1 MNFAQWALRK
11 PVLPLVLIALLSV
24 LGLRAL
30 GHMPLTYLP
39 DIGQN
44 RIYLQLQTAPA
55 ALDDI
60 EHALARPI
68 EQALAG
74 VPEISFVSSRI
85 GTQAVH
91 YTLGLNDSRMSQQV
105 LGRVKDRLNGL
116 VPQLPLAFEIADIRA
131 ASTRDMPMLELAILP
146 RMGGLT
152 DATMLVRRVVL
163 PALHGI
169 AGLSEVKQMGADQP
183 GLSVHPVAGQLA
195 AANLT
200 LPEFTNQLRALLGGS
215 PTGVLQTGPLAQAI
229 VLGSARPGADLAH
242 ADALAGLPLQL
253 PGGQTVPLGALARIK
268 TTTTADEWVVRH
280 DGQPALIL
288 QLNADP
294 NADLHHMVQQ
304 IDDRLAQLQAQH
316 PDIQFHVIDRPAQR
330 AAAAL
335 GATQR
340 ALIEGSLLVIG
351 VIALALRARR
361 ATALAALALPLSVLP
376 TLFFMDV
383 LGLSLNMVSLLALTL
398 AAGILVDDAIVE
410 IENIHKFGQ
419 KLGMGRRA
427 IALAVRDIEAPV
439 IATSCAILAV
449 FLPLAAMSGEAGRYF
464 WAFGATL
471 CVASAVSLFV
481 ARMVLPPLALWLP
494 MPDAALPNA
503 ALPAKN
509 GGTRHGALRLYR
521 RLVVR
526 SIQYRWVALGLAL
539 VVVMASVIMAVRQ
552 PGAFIPQ
559 DEGRKMQ
566 VQLALPDTMPKAQR
580 EMHIARLNSAIAA
593 VPGVVNV
600 TTLLPVDGQIPPR
613 LLVEIDG
620 QPGTRN
626 AVQDLLAKTI
636 DMRALMLQ
644 PSGQPLL
651 AFDLVANDTQT
662 LQRGVDLVLAALSA
676 NRPAALL
683 QPQPSGQRSY
693 LEFQPNAAMLQHLG
707 IAMRDVDAMLADLA
721 GQNGAPLARL
731 AQANGP
737 ALPVT
742 VQLSEAHGLQT
753 PQQWAQGL
761 NFAHLRSAAGQM
773 VPLASLGQ
781 FKMGSAQAQRMRRD
795 GRYAHRIFAAP
806 RNAAEARE
814 IRKLAQA
821 TVANAQAKLPWLAL
835 LAAGDTALRQQM
847 MQELGRATGT
857 SLLLMMAVFVVFF
870 RSGAMTAVIL
880 GSVLFALGGG
890 MLPLVLTGM
899 PLSLPVLLGLMLLM
913 AIVSK
918 NAILVIDRAQR
929 LAKSG
934 PITPQVV
941 LRASTERARPI
952 VMTSL
957 AMIMG
962 MLPAALASAE
972 GAAFRQPLALSVICG
987 VAVSTVL
994 SLVLLP
1000 SLIVLA
1006 DRAGRALRS
1015 KAAPR
1020 PRAAMQGR
1028 AQNSGTPV
1036 AAQP

>member
-11 PVLPLVLIALLSV
+11 PVLPLVMIALMSV
-24 LGLRAL
+24 MGLRAL

-55 ALDDI
+55 GLDDI

-85 GTQAVH
+85 GTQAVY
-91 YTLGLNDSRMSQQV
+91 YTLGLNDSRMAQQV
-105 LGRVKDRLNGL
+105 LARVKDRLNGL
-116 VPQLPLAFEIADIRA
+116 APQVPLAFEIADIRA
-131 ASTRDMPMLELAILP
+131 ASTRDMPMVELAILP

-152 DATMLVRRVVL
+152 DATTLVRSVVL
-163 PALHGI
+163 PALHSI
-169 AGLSEVKQMGADQP
+169 AGLSEVKQMGAHQP
-183 GLSVHPVAGQLA
+183 GLSVHPVPGQLA

-200 LPEFTNQLRALLGGS
+200 LPEFTSQLRALLGDS
-215 PTGVLQTGPLAQAI
+215 PTGMLQTGPLAQALI
-229 VLGSARPGADLAH
+229 LGSARPGADLAH
-242 ADALAGLPLQL
+242 PDALAGLPLQL

-268 TTTTADEWVVRH
+268 TTATAEDEWVVRH

-294 NADLHHMVQQ
+294 SADLHHLVQQ
-304 IDDRLAQLQAQH
+304 VDDRLAQLQAQH

-494 MPDAALPNA
+494 MPNA
-503 ALPAKN
+503 AMPAKD
-509 GGTRHGALRLYR
+509 GGARHGALRLYR

-539 VVVMASVIMAVRQ
+539 VVVMASVVVAVRQ

-559 DEGRKMQ
+559 DEGNKMQ

-580 EMHIARLNSAIAA
+580 ELHIARLNSAITT
-593 VPGVVNV
+593 VPGVVTV
-600 TTLLPVDGQIPPR
+600 TTLLPLDGQTPPR
-613 LLVEIDG
+613 LLVETNG
-620 QPGTRN
+620 QPSTRN
-626 AVQDLLAKTI
+626 AVQDLLANTV
-636 DMRALMLQ
+636 DMRAMMLQ

-651 AFDLVANDTQT
+651 AFDLVANDAQI
-662 LQRGVDLVLAALSA
+662 LQRGIDRVLTALST

-721 GQNGAPLARL
+721 GQNGAHLARL

-737 ALPVT
+737 AVPVT
-742 VQLSEAHGLQT
+742 VQLTEAHGLQT

-781 FKMGSAQAQRMRRD
+781 FKMSSAEAQRMRRD

-806 RNAAEARE
+806 RTAAEARE

-821 TVANAQAKLPWLAL
+821 TVANAQAKLPGLAML
-835 LAAGDTALRQQM
+835 PAGDTALRQQM

-870 RSGAMTAVIL
+870 RSGAMAVVIL
-880 GSVLFALGGG
+880 GSILFALGGG
-890 MLPLVLTGM
+890 MLPLVLTGL
-899 PLSLPVLLGLMLLM
+899 PVSLPVLLGLMLLM

-934 PITPQVV
+934 PITPHVV

-1006 DRAGRALRS
+1006 DRAGRALRT
-1015 KAAPR
+1015 KAVPR
-1020 PRAAMQGR
+1020 PRSAMQSH
-1028 AQNSGTPV
+1028 APKNSAPV
-1036 AAQP
+1036 GAQP

>member
-1 MNFAQWALRK
+1 MNFAQWALRR
-11 PVLPLVLIALLSV
+11 PALPLVVIAVLSV
-24 LGLRAL
+24 MGLRAL

-55 ALDDI
+55 PLDDI

-74 VPEISFVSSRI
+74 VPEISFISSRI
-85 GTQAVH
+85 GTQALQ

-105 LGRVKDRLNGL
+105 LGIVKDRLNGL
-116 VPQLPLAFEIADIRA
+116 VPEVPLAFQITDIRA
-131 ASTRDMPMLELAILP
+131 GSTRDMPMVELAILP
-146 RMGGLT
+146 RMGALT
-152 DATMLVRRVVL
+152 EATTVVRTMVL

-169 AGLSEVKQMGADQP
+169 EGLSDIAQMGAQQP
-183 GLSVHPVAGQLA
+183 GLSVHPVPGQLA

-200 LPEFTNQLRALLGGS
+200 LPELTSQLRAVLGDS
-215 PTGVLQTGPLAQAI
+215 ATGMLQAGPLAHAAI
-229 VLGSARPGADLAH
+229 LGSARPGADMAH
-242 ADALAGLPLQL
+242 PDALAGLPLQL

-268 TTTTADEWVVRH
+268 TTAIADEWLVRH
-280 DGQPALIL
+280 NGQPALIL
-288 QLNADP
+288 QINADP
-294 NADLHHMVQQ
+294 NADLRHTLQQ
-304 IDDRLAQLQAQH
+304 LDDRLAQLQAQH
-316 PDIQFHVIDRPAQR
+316 PDIQLHVIDRPAQR

-335 GATQR
+335 EATQS
-340 ALIEGSLLVIG
+340 ALIEGALLVIG

-361 ATALAALALPLSVLP
+361 ATVLAALALPLSVLP

-419 KLGMGRRA
+419 KLGMGPRA

-439 IATSCAILAV
+439 IATSAAILAV
-449 FLPLAAMSGEAGRYF
+449 FLPLASMSGEAGRYF

-494 MPDAALPNA
+494 VPHGAVRPKGADA
-503 ALPAKN
+503 
-509 GGTRHGALRLYR
+509 RRGALRLYR

-526 SIQYRWVALGLAL
+526 SIGYRWVALGLAF
-539 VVVMASVIMAVRQ
+539 VVVMASVMVALRQ
-552 PGAFIPQ
+552 PGAFVPQ
-559 DEGRKMQ
+559 DEGSKMQ

-580 EMHIARLNSAIAA
+580 AVQVARLNSAIAA
-593 VPGVVNV
+593 VPGVVAV
-600 TTLLPVDGQIPPR
+600 TTLLPVDAQTPPR
-613 LLVEIDG
+613 LMIETNGL
-620 QPGTRN
+620 PSTRT
-626 AVQDLLAKTI
+626 AVQDHLAKAV
-636 DMRALMLQ
+636 DMRAMLLQ

-651 AFDLVANDTQT
+651 AFDLVANDAHI
-662 LQRGVDLVLAALSA
+662 LQRGVDLVLAALA
-676 NRPAALL
+676 TGRPAALL
-683 QPQPSGQRSY
+683 QPQPGGQRSY
-693 LEFQPNAAMLQHLG
+693 LQFQPDADMLQHLG
-707 IAMRDVDAMLADLA
+707 IPMRDVDTMLAALA
-721 GQNGAPLARL
+721 GQTAAPLARL

-737 ALPVT
+737 AVPVT
-742 VQLSEAHGLQT
+742 VQLTEAHGLQT

-761 NFAHLRSAAGQM
+761 NFAHLRSAAGHM
-773 VPLASLGQ
+773 VPLASVGQ
-781 FKMGSAQAQRMRRD
+781 FQMSSAEAQRIRRD

-821 TVANAQAKLPWLAL
+821 TVANSQAKLPGLAL
-835 LAAGDTALRQQM
+835 LPAGDTALRQQM

-857 SLLLMMAVFVVFF
+857 SLLLMVAVFVVFF
-870 RSGAMTAVIL
+870 RSVAMTAVIL

-899 PLSLPVLLGLMLLM
+899 PVSLPVLLGLLLLM

-934 PITPQVV
+934 ALTPRVV

-952 VMTSL
+952 LMTSL

-962 MLPAALASAE
+962 MLPAAWASAE

-1006 DRAGRALRS
+1006 DQAGRALRA
-1015 KAAPR
+1015 KAATW
-1020 PRAAMQGR
+1020 GR
-1028 AQNSGTPV
+1028 ATVHSAPPHNGAPV
-1036 AAQP
+1036 AARP

>member
-11 PVLPLVLIALLSV
+11 PVLPLVMIALMSV
-24 LGLRAL
+24 MGLRAL

-55 ALDDI
+55 GLDDI

-91 YTLGLNDSRMSQQV
+91 YTLGLNDSRMAQQV
-105 LGRVKDRLNGL
+105 LARVKDRLNGL
-116 VPQLPLAFEIADIRA
+116 VPQVPLAFEIADIRA
-131 ASTRDMPMLELAILP
+131 ASTRDMPMVELAILP

-152 DATMLVRRVVL
+152 DATTLVRSVVL
-163 PALHGI
+163 PALHSI
-169 AGLSEVKQMGADQP
+169 AGLSEVKQMGAHQP
-183 GLSVHPVAGQLA
+183 GLSVHPVPGQLA

-200 LPEFTNQLRALLGGS
+200 LPEFTSQLRALLGDS
-215 PTGVLQTGPLAQAI
+215 PTGMLQTGPLAQALI
-229 VLGSARPGADLAH
+229 LGSARPGADLAH
-242 ADALAGLPLQL
+242 PDALAGLPLQL

-268 TTTTADEWVVRH
+268 TTATAEDEWVVRH

-294 NADLHHMVQQ
+294 SADLHHMVQQ
-304 IDDRLAQLQAQH
+304 VDDRLAQLQAQH

-494 MPDAALPNA
+494 MPNA
-503 ALPAKN
+503 AMPAKD
-509 GGTRHGALRLYR
+509 GGARHGALRLYR

-539 VVVMASVIMAVRQ
+539 VVVASVVVAVRQ

-559 DEGRKMQ
+559 DEGNKMQ

-580 EMHIARLNSAIAA
+580 ELHIARLNSAITT
-593 VPGVVNV
+593 VPGVVTV
-600 TTLLPVDGQIPPR
+600 TTLLPLDGQTPPR
-613 LLVEIDG
+613 LLVETDG
-620 QPGTRN
+620 QPSTRN
-626 AVQDLLAKTI
+626 AVQDLLANTV
-636 DMRALMLQ
+636 DMRAMMLQ

-651 AFDLVANDTQT
+651 AFDLVANDAQI
-662 LQRGVDLVLAALSA
+662 LKRGIDRVLTALST

-737 ALPVT
+737 AVPVT
-742 VQLSEAHGLQT
+742 VQLTEAHGLQT

-781 FKMGSAQAQRMRRD
+781 FKMSSAEAQRMRRD

-806 RNAAEARE
+806 RTAAEARE

-821 TVANAQAKLPWLAL
+821 TVANAQAKLPGLAML
-835 LAAGDTALRQQM
+835 PAGDTALRQQM

-870 RSGAMTAVIL
+870 RSGAMAVVIL
-880 GSVLFALGGG
+880 GSILFALGGG
-890 MLPLVLTGM
+890 MLPLVLTGL
-899 PLSLPVLLGLMLLM
+899 PVSLPVLLGLMLLM

-934 PITPQVV
+934 PITPHVV

-1006 DRAGRALRS
+1006 DRAGRALRT
-1015 KAAPR
+1015 KAVPR
-1020 PRAAMQGR
+1020 PRSAMQGH
-1028 AQNSGTPV
+1028 APKNSAPV
-1036 AAQP
+1036 GAQP